1 MIFHHASSLRMVM
14 AFALLLAAASPAEP
28 PLHVRL
34 LESQRQSVVRL
45 EAQPGEEALCE
56 VARQTAALVNETG
69 RAFSEGVP
77 RELRELKLRGV
88 AASTSIPDAFTFWVV
103 DFESL
108 ANLAPSTKASKVFR
122 AASPLVKPL
131 ASARPSLWLRQES
144 SLSACSDFTPLRP
157 LLDALAQ
164 ADLQAPACARALV
177 DQPVADALE
186 ALGRTKCFCA
196 GTNKGVAGTLAAL
209 KTLRWK
215 AARRAVAL
223 LEKATVA
230 PGAWSCFDDTI
241 DFTR

>member
-1 MIFHHASSLRMVM
+1 MTFEASRNSRVVM
-14 AFALLLAAASPAEP
+14 AFALLLAAVSPAEP
-28 PLHVRL
+28 PHHVRL
-34 LESQRQSVVRL
+34 LELQRQSVVRL

-56 VARQTAALVNETG
+56 VARQTAALVNETR
-69 RAFSEGVP
+69 RAFSQGVP
-77 RELRELKLRGV
+77 HELRELKLRGV
-88 AASTSIPDAFTFWVV
+88 AGSTSIPDGFTFWVV
-103 DFESL
+103 DFEAL
-108 ANLAPSTKASKVFR
+108 GNLAPSTKASKVFL

-131 ASARPSLWLRQES
+131 AAARPSLWLRQES
-144 SLSACSDFTPLRP
+144 SLSACSDFTPLGP
-157 LLDALAQ
+157 LLNALAQ
-164 ADLQAPACARALV
+164 ADVQAPACARALV

-186 ALGRTKCFCA
+186 ALGGTKCFCA

-230 PGAWSCFDDTI
+230 PGAWGCFDDTI

>member
-1 MIFHHASSLRMVM
+1 MTFDGASSSRVVM
-14 AFALLLAAASPAEP
+14 AFVLLLASTSPAEP

-34 LESQRQSVVRL
+34 LELQRESVVRL

-56 VARQTAALVNETG
+56 VARQTVALVNETQ
-69 RAFSEGVP
+69 RSFSEGVP

-88 AASTSIPDAFTFWVV
+88 AGSTSIPDGFIFWVV
-103 DFESL
+103 DFEAL
-108 ANLAPSTKASKVFR
+108 ATLAPSTRASKLFL

-131 ASARPSLWLRQES
+131 ASARPALWLRQES
-144 SLSACSDFTPLRP
+144 SLRACSDFTSLGPRLN
-157 LLDALAQ
+157 ALAQ
-164 ADLQAPACARALV
+164 ADVQAPACARALV
-177 DQPVADALE
+177 DQPVAEALE

-196 GTNKGVAGTLAAL
+196 GTTKGVAGTLAAL

-215 AARRAVAL
+215 AARRAVAS

-230 PGAWSCFDDTI
+230 PGAWDCSDDTI